1 LHALRGFD
9 PPPPFDLAFTPMAG
23 VLRGQSWRLSS
34 GFPRGVE
41 DFGQYHPSVYQ
52 RAAEHN
58 DNPRASLE
66 RIASEAASHIDAGE
80 ASGSVDLAEETSKGP
95 VVDEEVRESEE
106 EIEES
111 ETLAEVET

>member
-1 LHALRGFD
+1 
-9 PPPPFDLAFTPMAG
+9 MAG

-58 DNPRASLE
+58 DNPRANLE
-66 RIASEAASHIDAGE
+66 RIASEAVDA
-80 ASGSVDLAEETSKGP
+80 GSVDLAEETPKEP
-95 VVDEEVRESEE
+95 VVDEEVGESEEEVEE

-111 ETLAEVET
+111 ETLAEAET

>member
-1 LHALRGFD
+1 
-9 PPPPFDLAFTPMAG
+9 MAG

-58 DNPRASLE
+58 DNPRANLE
-66 RIASEAASHIDAGE
+66 RIASEAASHIDAG
-80 ASGSVDLAEETSKGP
+80 SVDLAEETPKEP
-95 VVDEEVRESEE
+95 VVDEEVRESEEEVEE

>member
-1 LHALRGFD
+1 
-9 PPPPFDLAFTPMAG
+9 MAG

-52 RAAEHN
+52 RAAEYN
-58 DNPRASLE
+58 DNPRANLE
-66 RIASEAASHIDAGE
+66 RITLEAASHINAGE
-80 ASGSVDLAEETSKGP
+80 ASGSVDLAEETSKDP
-95 VVDEEVRESEE
+95 IVDEEVGESEEEVEE